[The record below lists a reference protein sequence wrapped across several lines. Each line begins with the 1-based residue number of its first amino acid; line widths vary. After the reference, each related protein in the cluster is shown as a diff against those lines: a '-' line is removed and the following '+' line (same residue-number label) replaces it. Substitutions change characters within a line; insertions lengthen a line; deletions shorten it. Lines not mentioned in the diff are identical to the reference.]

1 MELSPTVVERFLTF
15 YYIIITPII
24 ITLTLLLMI
33 LKGYQKFVWSHIEAT
48 ITSFNLF
55 YDDKN
60 ESDMHGGTI
69 NGQRRFIVYNGHIY
83 R

>member
-1 MELSPTVVERFLTF
+1 MESPTVVEHFLTF

-24 ITLTLLLMI
+24 ITPTLLLMI

-55 YDDKN
+55 YDGEN
-60 ESDMHGGTI
+60 ESNMDGE
-69 NGQRRFIVYNGHIY
+69 
-83 R
+83 